1 LQKRIPI
8 RKCVA
13 CGTRKSKEEL
23 IRIVNN
29 KGQILI
35 DPGGKMPGRG
45 AYICPSNECFKKAR
59 KSNKISNAL
68 KTSIPD
74 EVYNKLA
81 EEIGNQ

>member
-1 LQKRIPI
+1 MQKRTPI

-13 CGTRKSKEEL
+13 CGARKSKEEL

-45 AYICPSNECFKKAR
+45 AYICPSSECFKKAR
-59 KSNKISNAL
+59 KSSKISNAL